1 MRYNS
6 QRSTGVK
13 ELSFAIALGLSPAFL
28 SAQPPRRDLGLEPI
42 RVQRKL
48 ALIVGNQSYPKSPL
62 KNPANDAAAMA
73 KALRGLGFDEVVEKT
88 DLTIRQMRA
97 AIDRFSTNLQPG
109 DLALFTTSGRP
120 SDAKVGDRLKRAKL
134 PPALKKQGILPP
146 DRPVAYRAG

>member
-1 MRYNS
+1 VK
-6 QRSTGVK
+6 GV
-13 ELSFAIALGLSPAFL
+13 LSFAISLGLSSAFL
-28 SAQPPRRDLGLEPI
+28 AAQPPPRDLSLAPVRI
-42 RVQRKL
+42 QKKL
-48 ALIVGNQSYPKSPL
+48 ALIIGNQSYPKSPL
-62 KNPANDAAAMA
+62 KNPLNDAAAMA

-88 DLTIRQMRA
+88 DLTMRQMRFE
-97 AIDRFSTNLQPG
+97 IDRFSANLQQG